1 MSRKANCWDNAIA
14 ESFFHTLK
22 VELVHENKYKTRKEA
37 KSSIFRYIEEYY
49 NRKRMH
55 SAIDYRIP
63 NEFELA
69 L

>member
-22 VELVHENKYKTRKEA
+22 VELVYENKYKTREEA
-37 KSSIFRYIEEYY
+37 KSSIFSYIEEYY

-55 SAIDYRIP
+55 SAIDYRAP
-63 NEFELA
+63 VDVELA